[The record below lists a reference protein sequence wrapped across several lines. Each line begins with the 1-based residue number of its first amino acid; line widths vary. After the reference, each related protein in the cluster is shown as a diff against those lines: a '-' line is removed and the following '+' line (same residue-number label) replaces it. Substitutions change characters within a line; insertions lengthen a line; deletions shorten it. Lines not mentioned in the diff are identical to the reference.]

1 MKKYFKSVM
10 VILYFMV
17 FGCSAFSHS
26 VEPVNTPT
34 QSEIPSDTLAMTKQ
48 WTVTQT
54 ITESASPTP
63 TRLPYTM
70 MDIDDTK
77 EDLASIFYREARNAE
92 ALSQAP
98 YIQIYA
104 DWCPSCR
111 ALERS
116 MKDERMM
123 AAYRGTYI
131 MLIDIDVWR
140 DSLPAIGVY
149 VTGVPAIY
157 ELTYEGKP
165 TGRFIT
171 GAAWEENTPE
181 NMAPP
186 LDEFFHPD

>member
-1 MKKYFKSVM
+1 MEKYYKIVT
-10 VILYFMV
+10 VILCFMV

-26 VEPVNTPT
+26 VEPAIPPT
-34 QSEIPSDTLAMTKQ
+34 QAEIPTDTLEWTKT
-48 WTVTQT
+48 WTISPT

-70 MDIDDTK
+70 VDIDDTG
-77 EDLASIFYREARNAE
+77 EDLASILLTEARNAE
-92 ALSQAP
+92 ALSQVP

-123 AAYRGTYI
+123 DAYRGTYI
-131 MLIDIDVWR
+131 MLVDIDVWR

-171 GAAWEENTPE
+171 GAAWEENIPE